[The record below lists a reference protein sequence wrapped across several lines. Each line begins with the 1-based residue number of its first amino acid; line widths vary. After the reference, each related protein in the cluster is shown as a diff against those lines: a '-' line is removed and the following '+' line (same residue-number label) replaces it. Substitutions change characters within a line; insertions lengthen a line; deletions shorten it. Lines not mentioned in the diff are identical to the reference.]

1 MLIISQ
7 NLSYTEKYYLI
18 RKEIL
23 KIIDGSNNAQ
33 SINSKINHKSIS
45 INEKFY
51 KIKDLIIYYTKFLNG
66 YDCNLSERFY
76 YIYHDIHNVITCK
89 ECQVNKPN
97 FQNWTLGYRE
107 FCSIRCSNL
116 NKDTQEK
123 RKQTCFGHYGV
134 EHQLNS
140 PEIKNKLKET
150 IKKHNN
156 QDPFRLNR
164 IQNKYKKTSLERY
177 GFENAAQS
185 KKIHGKSVINKRKNF
200 FENVLTQKEFLNEF
214 EMLFTFEE
222 YKGTAK
228 QKYKFKHKKC
238 GCIFNAWIKDG
249 QIPKCPKCSPPN
261 NQSQYEIEIRKF
273 LTEYTNN
280 IITNSKSIIQPYE
293 LDIYLPDYNLAIE
306 FNGIYWHGESQGK
319 DQYYHIDKSKKCW
332 EKKINLIHIFEDEW
346 NNKSQI
352 LQSMILERINK
363 SPWEIN
369 GRKCRI
375 KKVSNIDRDKFLEK
389 HHIQGKV
396 QSSCRQLHNYGLF
409 YNDYL
414 VSLLVL
420 EELKIN
426 NVYKYE
432 ICRFCN
438 YIGTSINY
446 GFNILLDYIINDLN
460 NNNIVVHTDLRF
472 DTGRIYKDYGFKYVG
487 RIEPTYYYI
496 QTGNKPK
503 RINQNNIDTCSSFD
517 YDIIWDCGQAIFE
530 I

>member
-1 MLIISQ
+1 
-7 NLSYTEKYYLI
+7 
-18 RKEIL
+18 
-23 KIIDGSNNAQ
+23 
-33 SINSKINHKSIS
+33 
-45 INEKFY
+45 
-51 KIKDLIIYYTKFLNG
+51 
-66 YDCNLSERFY
+66 
-76 YIYHDIHNVITCK
+76 
-89 ECQVNKPN
+89 
-97 FQNWTLGYRE
+97 
-107 FCSIRCSNL
+107 
-116 NKDTQEK
+116 
-123 RKQTCFGHYGV
+123 
-134 EHQLNS
+134 
-140 PEIKNKLKET
+140 
-150 IKKHNN
+150 
-156 QDPFRLNR
+156 
-164 IQNKYKKTSLERY
+164 
-177 GFENAAQS
+177 
-185 KKIHGKSVINKRKNF
+185 
-200 FENVLTQKEFLNEF
+200 
-214 EMLFTFEE
+214 
-222 YKGTAK
+222 
-228 QKYKFKHKKC
+228 
-238 GCIFNAWIKDG
+238 
-249 QIPKCPKCSPPN
+249 
-261 NQSQYEIEIRKF
+261 
-273 LTEYTNN
+273 
-280 IITNSKSIIQPYE
+280 

-306 FNGIYWHGESQGK
+306 FNGIYWHSETQGK

-375 KKVSNIDRDKFLEK
+375 KKVSDNERDKFLEK

-409 YNDYL
+409 CNDYL
-414 VSLLVL
+414 VSLLIL

-426 NVYKYE
+426 NVYKYK

-438 YIGTSINY
+438 YIGTSINN
-446 GFNILLDYIINDLN
+446 GFNILLDYIVNDLN
-460 NNNIVVHTDLRF
+460 NNKIVVHTDLRF